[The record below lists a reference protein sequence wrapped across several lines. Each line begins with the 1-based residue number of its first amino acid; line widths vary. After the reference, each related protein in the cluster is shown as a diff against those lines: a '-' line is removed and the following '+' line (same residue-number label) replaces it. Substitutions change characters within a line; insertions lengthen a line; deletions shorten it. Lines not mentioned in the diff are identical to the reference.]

1 MSDYQV
7 ARKIMVKEQ
16 LQDGGIRDP
25 YVLAAMREVPRHL
38 FVPRL
43 LRPRAYLPCAL
54 PIGYGQTISQPF
66 TVGLMT
72 ALLELQ
78 GNEKI
83 LEVGTGSGYQA
94 AVLAR
99 LTRKVFT
106 VERIAPLADRARR
119 LLSEV
124 GCDNVEVY
132 AADGNLGLPLAEPF
146 DAIVVTACVRHVPAV
161 LLDQLKDGGRLL
173 VPVAGEQEQAIYRY
187 HKRGNKAKVERSV
200 SCHFVPLQSGLT
212 AGQSSGA
219 EAAESLHTP
228 AKSPPPEN
236 EQEAS
241 T

>member
-7 ARKIMVKEQ
+7 ARKIMVNEQ
-16 LQDGGIRDP
+16 LRDAGIRDS
-25 YVLAAMREVPRHL
+25 YVLEAMREVPRHL

-72 ALLELQ
+72 ALLELR
-78 GNEKI
+78 GHEKI

-94 AVLAR
+94 AVLSR
-99 LTRKVFT
+99 LTHTVLT

-119 LLSEV
+119 LLQEV

-146 DAIVVTACVRHVPAV
+146 DTIVVTACVNRVPEP
-161 LLDQLKDGGRLL
+161 LLSQLKDGGRLL
-173 VPVAGEQEQAIYRY
+173 VPLGQEQQQSLYRY
-187 HKRGNKAKVERSV
+187 VKRGTKATVERSV
-200 SCHFVPLQSGLT
+200 SCQFVPMQAGLSEGDSGRKN
-212 AGQSSGA
+212 
-219 EAAESLHTP
+219 TP
-228 AKSPPPEN
+228 ETETDPATIPPHDN
-236 EQEAS
+236 EQEAHA
-241 T
+241 